1 MQCEASVY
9 DELMNKILDGEATS
23 EEEQIF
29 QIHLTQCASC
39 REEFELLTESL
50 KELQLQSQIKAPEGF
65 TEAVMAKLPK
75 EKQQVKWKRWMKHHP
90 ALTAAA
96 IFMFFMAASVFTSY
110 NQQDLAVVKGEGNLQ
125 IKKSEGVVV
134 VPAGETIKGDLV
146 VENADVRIEGRVE
159 GDVTVIKGNQYLASA
174 GEVTGHSQEIGQV
187 VEWVWYKLKSLVSTN
202 KETMHDYNES
212 RPHTAF
218 FIAQKFEINTI
229 IQPS

>member
-1 MQCEASVY
+1 MHCEASVY
-9 DELMNKILDGEATS
+9 DELMNKVLDGDATK
-23 EEEQIF
+23 EEEQNF
-29 QIHLTQCASC
+29 HNHLKGCETC
-39 REEFELLTESL
+39 REEFELLTVTL
-50 KELQLQSQIKAPEGF
+50 KELQLQSHIKAPEGF

-75 EKQQVKWKRWMKHHP
+75 EKQQVKWMRWMKSHP

-125 IKKSEGVVV
+125 IKKNERVVV

-146 VENADVRIEGRVE
+146 VENADVRIEGKVE
-159 GDVTVIKGNQYLASA
+159 GDVTVIKGDQYLASA

-202 KETMHDYNES
+202 DEAMNDTHQES
-212 RPHTAF
+212 RSHTAF
-218 FIAQKFEINTI
+218 FLVQIY
-229 IQPS
+229 

>member
-1 MQCEASVY
+1 MQCEASVF
-9 DELMNKILDGEATS
+9 DELMNKVLDGEATK
-23 EEEQIF
+23 EEERVF
-29 QIHLTQCASC
+29 HAHLEECESC
-39 REEFELLTESL
+39 KEEYEMLLETL
-50 KELQLQSQIKAPEGF
+50 KELQLQNHNIKAPEGF
-65 TEAVMAKLPK
+65 TQAVMAKLPK
-75 EKQQVKWKRWMKHHP
+75 EKQQMKWKRWMQRHP

-125 IKKSEGVVV
+125 IKKAERVVV

-187 VEWVWYKLKSLVSTN
+187 VEWVWYKLKSLVST
-202 KETMHDYNES
+202 KEETMQNNDKS
-212 RPHTAF
+212 RLETAF
-218 FIAQKFEINTI
+218 FVG
-229 IQPS
+229 

>member
-1 MQCEASVY
+1 MQCEASVF
-9 DELMNKILDGEATS
+9 DELMNKVLDGEATK
-23 EEEQIF
+23 EEERVF
-29 QIHLTQCASC
+29 HAHLEECESC
-39 REEFELLTESL
+39 KEEYELLLETL
-50 KELQLQSQIKAPEGF
+50 KELQLQNHNIKAPEGF
-65 TEAVMAKLPK
+65 TRAVMAKLPK
-75 EKQQVKWKRWMKHHP
+75 EKQQMKWKRWMQRHP

-125 IKKSEGVVV
+125 IKKAERVVV

-187 VEWVWYKLKSLVSTN
+187 VEWVWYKLKSLVST
-202 KETMHDYNES
+202 KEETMQNNDKS
-212 RPHTAF
+212 RLETAF
-218 FIAQKFEINTI
+218 FVG
-229 IQPS
+229 

>member
-9 DELMNKILDGEATS
+9 DELMNKLLDGEATP
-23 EEEQIF
+23 EEERIF
-29 QIHLTQCASC
+29 HNHLRDCASC
-39 REEFELLTESL
+39 KEEYELLTDTL
-50 KELQLQSQIKAPEGF
+50 KELQLQTHIKAPEGF
-65 TEAVMAKLPK
+65 TEAVIAKLPK
-75 EKQQVKWKRWMKHHP
+75 ERQQVKWMRWMKRHP

-110 NQQDLAVVKGEGNLQ
+110 NQQDLAVIKGEGNLQ
-125 IKKSEGVVV
+125 IKKAERVVV

-146 VENADVRIEGRVE
+146 VENADVRIEGKVE

-202 KETMHDYNES
+202 EETMDES
-212 RPHTAF
+212 RSQTAF
-218 FIAQKFEINTI
+218 FDFNQQVN
-229 IQPS
+229 

>member
-1 MQCEASVY
+1 MQCEASVF
-9 DELMNKILDGEATS
+9 DELMNKVLDGEATK
-23 EEEQIF
+23 EEERVF
-29 QIHLTQCASC
+29 HAHLEECESC
-39 REEFELLTESL
+39 KEEYELLLETL
-50 KELQLQSQIKAPEGF
+50 KELQLQNHNIKAPEGF
-65 TEAVMAKLPK
+65 TQAVMAKLPK
-75 EKQQVKWKRWMKHHP
+75 EKQQMKWKRWMQRHP

-125 IKKSEGVVV
+125 IKKAERVVV

-187 VEWVWYKLKSLVSTN
+187 VEWVWYKLKSLVST
-202 KETMHDYNES
+202 KEETMQNNDKS
-212 RPHTAF
+212 RLETAF
-218 FIAQKFEINTI
+218 FIG
-229 IQPS
+229 

>member
-1 MQCEASVY
+1 MQCEASVF
-9 DELMNKILDGEATS
+9 DELMNKVLDGEATK
-23 EEEQIF
+23 EEERVF
-29 QIHLTQCASC
+29 HAHLEECESC
-39 REEFELLTESL
+39 KEEYEMLLETL
-50 KELQLQSQIKAPEGF
+50 KELQLQNHNIKAPEGF
-65 TEAVMAKLPK
+65 TQAVMAKLPK
-75 EKQQVKWKRWMKHHP
+75 EKQQIKWKRWMQRHP

-125 IKKSEGVVV
+125 IKKAERVVV

-187 VEWVWYKLKSLVSTN
+187 VEWVWYKLKSLVST
-202 KETMHDYNES
+202 KEETIQNNDKS
-212 RPHTAF
+212 RLETAF
-218 FIAQKFEINTI
+218 FVG
-229 IQPS
+229 

>member
-1 MQCEASVY
+1 MQCEASVF
-9 DELMNKILDGEATS
+9 DELMNKVLDGEATT
-23 EEEQIF
+23 EEERVF
-29 QIHLTQCASC
+29 HAHLEECESC
-39 REEFELLTESL
+39 KEEYELLLDTL
-50 KELQLQSQIKAPEGF
+50 KELQLQNHSIKAPEGF
-65 TEAVMAKLPK
+65 TQAVMAKVPK
-75 EKQQVKWKRWMKHHP
+75 EKQQIKWKRWMQRHP

-125 IKKSEGVVV
+125 IKKAERVVV

-187 VEWVWYKLKSLVSTN
+187 VEWVWYKLKSLVST
-202 KETMHDYNES
+202 KEETMQNNDKS
-212 RPHTAF
+212 RLETAF
-218 FIAQKFEINTI
+218 FVG
-229 IQPS
+229 

>member
-1 MQCEASVY
+1 MQCEASVF
-9 DELMNKILDGEATS
+9 DELMNKVLDGEATK
-23 EEEQIF
+23 EEERVF
-29 QIHLTQCASC
+29 HAHLEECESC
-39 REEFELLTESL
+39 KEEYEQLLETL
-50 KELQLQSQIKAPEGF
+50 KELQLQNHIIKAPEGF
-65 TEAVMAKLPK
+65 TQAVMAKLPK
-75 EKQQVKWKRWMKHHP
+75 EKQQMKWKRWMQRHP

-125 IKKSEGVVV
+125 IKKAERVVV

-187 VEWVWYKLKSLVSTN
+187 VEWVWYKLKSLVST
-202 KETMHDYNES
+202 KEETMQNNDKS
-212 RPHTAF
+212 RLETAF
-218 FIAQKFEINTI
+218 FVG
-229 IQPS
+229 

>member
-1 MQCEASVY
+1 MQCEASVF
-9 DELMNKILDGEATS
+9 DELMNKVLDGEATK
-23 EEEQIF
+23 EEERVF
-29 QIHLTQCASC
+29 HAHLEECESC
-39 REEFELLTESL
+39 KEEYELLLDTL
-50 KELQLQSQIKAPEGF
+50 KELQLQNHIIKAPEGF
-65 TEAVMAKLPK
+65 TRAVMAKLPK
-75 EKQQVKWKRWMKHHP
+75 EKQQMKWKRWMQRHP

-125 IKKSEGVVV
+125 IKKAERVVV

-187 VEWVWYKLKSLVSTN
+187 VEWVWYKLKSLVST
-202 KETMHDYNES
+202 KEETMQYDKS
-212 RPHTAF
+212 RLETAF
-218 FIAQKFEINTI
+218 FVG
-229 IQPS
+229 